1 MLLMLDLD
9 PAREVSVRRPGRM
22 HVEPEVPVERFL
34 DGFGNRCTRI
44 VTPAGRLK
52 VWDDLIVADDG
63 QPDRIGADAVQHPV
77 EQLPPELL
85 VYLLGSR
92 YCEVDRLSEI
102 AWKLF
107 GKVNV
112 GWDRVQAVCNWVHDN
127 ITFGYEFASPTK
139 SAYDVFVDRR
149 GVCRDFNH
157 LALTFCRCLNIPAR
171 YATGYLGDIGI
182 PPQPC
187 PMDFSGW
194 SEVYLGDRWY
204 TLDARHNTPRI
215 GRVVMARGRDAVDVA
230 LTTSFGEHTLT
241 SFKVWTD
248 EVQEQAL
255 AEPQAIPD
263 TVPLLAPVAGNSDRA
278 GSGQEAGTP
287 TPLGSETPIMLSRVT
302 RAASSSSDSP
312 SVPADR
318 IGRTR

>member
-9 PAREVSVRRPGRM
+9 PAREASVRRPGRM
-22 HVEPEVPVERFL
+22 RVEPEVPVEKFL

-44 VTPAGRLK
+44 VTPPGRLK
-52 VWDDLIVADDG
+52 IWDDLIVADDG
-63 QPDRIGADAVQHPV
+63 QPDRVGAGAGDGAVRHPV

-107 GKVNV
+107 GAVND
-112 GWDRVQAVCNWVHDN
+112 GWDRVQAVCTWVHDN
-127 ITFGYEFASPTK
+127 ITFGYQFASPIK
-139 SAYDVFVDRR
+139 SAYDVFVDRK

-182 PPQPC
+182 PPQPY

-194 SEVYLGDRWY
+194 FEVYLGHRWY

-230 LTTSFGEHTLT
+230 LTTSFGQHTLS

-255 AEPQAIPD
+255 ARPQAIPD
-263 TVPLLAPVAGNSDRA
+263 TVPFTAPVAG
-278 GSGQEAGTP
+278 
-287 TPLGSETPIMLSRVT
+287 
-302 RAASSSSDSP
+302 
-312 SVPADR
+312 
-318 IGRTR
+318 